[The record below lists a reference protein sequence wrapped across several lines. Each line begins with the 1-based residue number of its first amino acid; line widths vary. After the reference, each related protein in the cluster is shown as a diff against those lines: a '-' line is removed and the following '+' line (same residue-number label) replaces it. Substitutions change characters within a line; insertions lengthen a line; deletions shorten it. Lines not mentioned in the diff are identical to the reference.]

1 MSVFIVVIKTLFL
14 ITFYVS
20 NNVNFHTTS
29 LQTSSTCFIASKT
42 LVHRLNRVLNPV
54 KHCCSCFKHL
64 LNLINTRELF
74 MIYNF
79 TCIRL
84 PCMHDTLQNP
94 CSIFVHGVIRVFVLY
109 NKHNNACRMCENMNT
124 SALVRFAH
132 SRVTLVKTRNK
143 FHFSAHPSF
152 ILSYTLN

>member
-20 NNVNFHTTS
+20 NKVNFHTTS

-42 LVHRLNRVLNPV
+42 LVHLFNRVLNPV

-64 LNLINTRELF
+64 TKFDKYTRELF

-84 PCMHDTLQNP
+84 PCMHDTL
-94 CSIFVHGVIRVFVLY
+94 
-109 NKHNNACRMCENMNT
+109 
-124 SALVRFAH
+124 
-132 SRVTLVKTRNK
+132 
-143 FHFSAHPSF
+143 
-152 ILSYTLN
+152 